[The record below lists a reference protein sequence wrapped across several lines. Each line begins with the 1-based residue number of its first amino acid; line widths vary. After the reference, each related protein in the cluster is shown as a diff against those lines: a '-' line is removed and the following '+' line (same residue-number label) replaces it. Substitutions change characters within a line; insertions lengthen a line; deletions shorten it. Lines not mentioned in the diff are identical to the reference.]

1 MVTWTK
7 KRTLK
12 GFEGPPVKR
21 SNPPRDNVSSA
32 NTDATKPG
40 ETDREVRS
48 HWIRATLLRAF
59 TATIATKAVRGSAR
73 WKTNIVPAI
82 VASCPRTAHQ
92 RKRSTHRKVIAGVDR
107 NEEGAG
113 ERSITGG
120 PQHSKPS
127 VPEVGASLHAS

>member
-21 SNPPRDNVSSA
+21 SNPPRDSVSSA
-32 NTDATKPG
+32 STAATKPG
-40 ETDREVRS
+40 ETDRDVRS
-48 HWIRATLLRAF
+48 HRTRATLLSAFAATMTTRA
-59 TATIATKAVRGSAR
+59 VSGSAR
-73 WKTNIVPAI
+73 WKTSVVPAI

-92 RKRSTHRKVIAGVDR
+92 RRRNTHRRVIAGVDR

-113 ERSITGG
+113 VRSITGG

-127 VPEVGASLHAS
+127 VAQNRSGLDA